1 MSMANK
7 PLYAGWRKK
16 VAEPIIK
23 RLQNSRKCIKYICK
37 VKFNVLLNSL
47 GDHSHKT

>member
-7 PLYAGWRKK
+7 PLYGGRRKK
-16 VAEPIIK
+16 VVEPIIK
-23 RLQNSRKCIKYICK
+23 RLQNSRKAIKFVCK
-37 VKFNVLLNSL
+37 VKFNVINSL